1 MNRTVN
7 MTCSKICPTEA
18 VCGER
23 LLWDE
28 KQLWRN

>member
-1 MNRTVN
+1 MNGEYDLFEIRQ
-7 MTCSKICPTEA
+7 TEA

-28 KQLWRN
+28 KKLWRN